1 MTANLQPSTDLLED
15 LCTRFILNVP
25 AEELESFERLLFLV
39 EQAHWFYE
47 DFSREKDLRL
57 RSYPLK
63 EFVALIF
70 RQVPGLQ
77 PYQHQL
83 EEIYWRFNAYKQT
96 IPTMGAI
103 IMEPTLEKC
112 LLVKGWKAGD
122 GWGFPTGKINK
133 DEADADCG
141 VREVLEETGFDV
153 RSRLKSND
161 YIEIHMQEKRS
172 RLYIIQGV
180 EESTPF
186 APIARKEIGAL
197 AWHVVS
203 ELPMTK
209 EQSAMV
215 YHTEEGTRH
224 KFFRVYPYIK
234 QLRRWIRNK
243 RREQASSRHTSA
255 ASRADAAGESA
266 GVQSQHQQQQQQH
279 RSHQQNRQQV
289 RQQAQ
294 LEAQTNSGSVAQ
306 MSGLGSQANSVAK
319 PAPVTHCSAPVQPGQ
334 AWLNFTLDRERVLQ
348 HLTCVLPAVSQLVV

>member
-1 MTANLQPSTDLLED
+1 MTASLQPSTELLED

-57 RSYPLK
+57 RSYSLK
-63 EFVALIF
+63 GFVALIF

-77 PYQHQL
+77 PFQHQL

-103 IMEPTLEKC
+103 ILDPTMEKC
-112 LLVKGWKAGD
+112 LLVRGWRSVD

-133 DEADADCG
+133 DEADDACA

-153 RSRLKSND
+153 GSRLIVDD
-161 YIEIHMQEKRS
+161 YIEVHMQEKRS

-197 AWHVVS
+197 AWHLVN

-215 YHTEEGTRH
+215 YHTEAGTRH

-234 QLRRWIRNK
+234 QLRRWVKNK
-243 RREQASSRHTSA
+243 QKEHSSNGRHAVAAPRGSNAVKSQHHHPHEQQPAVPAVTPDLAYEPQPEQRQEGGCVQEDLETN
-255 ASRADAAGESA
+255 SRAA
-266 GVQSQHQQQQQQH
+266 VP
-279 RSHQQNRQQV
+279 
-289 RQQAQ
+289 
-294 LEAQTNSGSVAQ
+294 
-306 MSGLGSQANSVAK
+306 M
-319 PAPVTHCSAPVQPGQ
+319 PAPVTHCSVPEQPGQ
-334 AWLNFTLDRERVLQ
+334 AWLNFALDRERVLQ
-348 HLTCVLPAVSQLVV
+348 HLTFSRLPQTVH

>member
-25 AEELESFERLLFLV
+25 AEEVESFERLLFLV

-57 RSYPLK
+57 RSYSLK
-63 EFVALIF
+63 EFVVLMF

-103 IMEPTLEKC
+103 ILEPNLEKC

-133 DEADADCG
+133 DEADADCA

-153 RSRLKSND
+153 GSRLKSND

-197 AWHVVS
+197 AWHVVN

-234 QLRRWIRNK
+234 QLRRWIKNK
-243 RREQASSRHTSA
+243 RREQASGRHTTVP
-255 ASRADAAGESA
+255 SRADAAAESA
-266 GVQSQHQQQQQQH
+266 KVQSQHQHQQQQP
-279 RSHQQNRQQV
+279 RSHQQNCQQMP
-289 RQQAQ
+289 QQPQ
-294 LEAQTNSGSVAQ
+294 LEAQVNSE
-306 MSGLGSQANSVAK
+306 SGTQLSSLGSQAGSVAK
-319 PAPVTHCSAPVQPGQ
+319 PAPVTYCSAPVQPGQ

-348 HLTCVLPAVSQLVV
+348 HLTCVLPEMIV